1 MKRFNKRMTLAAGIA
16 ASVLILAGCGSSDDS
31 PAEAQEDTTMDG
43 GANGGDGGS
52 GGSNGGGDTSGGG
65 TGGGDT
71 GGGDTGGGDTGG
83 GDTGGGSGPNP
94 STIALGTSYAP
105 FTDNCSI
112 GVSTVAGPDS
122 TVTWTYNS
130 PQVTFVDGGTTVTM
144 TFTETPIGE
153 DDQATN
159 PTSAT
164 FTGAATNG
172 AGVPHN
178 LSLSVN
184 TGGLLIGAGYNP
196 DPATST
202 PSPSELAAVD
212 SATVLCGSLALP
224 NPRPPVTN

>member
-16 ASVLILAGCGSSDDS
+16 ASVLILAGCGSSDNS
-31 PAEAQEDTTMDG
+31 PAAEEDTTMDG
-43 GANGGDGGS
+43 GTNGGSTGA
-52 GGSNGGGDTSGGG
+52 GD

-83 GDTGGGSGPNP
+83 GDTGGGDTGGGAGPNP
-94 STIALGTSYAP
+94 STIALSASYAP

-112 GVSTVAGPDS
+112 GVSTVAGPNS
-122 TVTWTYNS
+122 TVTWTYND
-130 PQVTFVDGGTTVTM
+130 PVVTFFDGANTVTM
-144 TFTETPIGE
+144 TLTETPVGE

-164 FTGAATNG
+164 FDAAATNG
-172 AGVPHN
+172 AGAPYNVT
-178 LSLSVN
+178 LTAN

-196 DPATST
+196 DPANETPTSA
-202 PSPSELAAVD
+202 ELAAVD

-224 NPRPPVTN
+224 DPRPPVTN

>member
-1 MKRFNKRMTLAAGIA
+1 MKRFNKRMTLVASIA
-16 ASVLILAGCGSSDDS
+16 ASVIILAGCGSSDNA
-31 PAEAQEDTTMDG
+31 PAAEEETTMDG
-43 GANGGDGGS
+43 GANGGNTGS
-52 GGSNGGGDTSGGG
+52 GSDTGGGDTGGG
-65 TGGGDT
+65 DTGSGDT

-83 GDTGGGSGPNP
+83 GDTGGGTGPNP
-94 STIALGTSYAP
+94 STIPLSSSYAP

-130 PQVTFVDGGTTVTM
+130 PTITFVDGGTTVTM
-144 TFTETPIGE
+144 TFTETPVGE

-164 FTGAATNG
+164 FTGAAVNG
-172 AGVPHN
+172 NGVPHN

-196 DPATST
+196 DPSSAN
-202 PSPSELAAVD
+202 PPQAELDLVD
-212 SATVLCGSLALP
+212 SQTVLCGSLALP
-224 NPRPPVTN
+224 APRPPVVN